1 MAQIK
6 ATWASVLAMTGLSAP
21 VLGLVVAVG
30 AVVAIFYAL
39 YKNGWSMST
48 AWSAL
53 KDNLERFGMSISELI
68 DTIRNKLPNDWGGI
82 SDDEKK
88 LRDEER
94 TKRRKELDEK
104 EKERDKE
111 RAATAKERG
120 YDTKEEQ
127 QKKAQL
133 MFDNKKLGMTQAE
146 VKTLEQKQA
155 AEQGLNL
162 KDPLAALKGLAK
174 SEGSAF
180 IKDAPGAAATP
191 TPQAAQAAAQT
202 PAQAAQ
208 NSGST
213 TAATTN
219 PGSSTATTPG
229 KATSQDPAASGLN
242 TLNTN
247 IEKMIAMQRQT
258 NSLLSNSL
266 RVQENMSGNLS
277 NDVFGA
283 VA

>member
-1 MAQIK
+1 
-6 ATWASVLAMTGLSAP
+6 
-21 VLGLVVAVG
+21 
-30 AVVAIFYAL
+30 L
-39 YKNGWSMST
+39 YKNGWTLGT
-48 AWSAL
+48 AFEAV
-53 KDNLERFGMSISELI
+53 KDNLARFGMSFMEMI
-68 DTIRNKLPNDWGGI
+68 DFIRNKLPNDWGGI

-94 TKRRKELDEK
+94 NKRRAELDEK

-180 IKDAPGAAATP
+180 IKDVPSGTAAPGTSQAIAALDSATNNKTTAE
-191 TPQAAQAAAQT
+191 TPSST
-202 PAQAAQ
+202 
-208 NSGST
+208 ST
-213 TAATTN
+213 TSAGTTN
-219 PGSSTATTPG
+219 TSTTTSG
-229 KATSQDPAASGLN
+229 KTTQDTGTSGLN

-247 IEKMIAMQRQT
+247 VEKMIAMQRQT
-258 NSLLSNSL
+258 NQLLQNQL

>member
-1 MAQIK
+1 M
-6 ATWASVLAMTGLSAP
+6 
-21 VLGLVVAVG
+21 
-30 AVVAIFYAL
+30 
-39 YKNGWSMST
+39 
-48 AWSAL
+48 
-53 KDNLERFGMSISELI
+53 
-68 DTIRNKLPNDWGGI
+68 
-82 SDDEKK
+82 
-88 LRDEER
+88 
-94 TKRRKELDEK
+94 
-104 EKERDKE
+104 
-111 RAATAKERG
+111 
-120 YDTKEEQ
+120 
-127 QKKAQL
+127 
-133 MFDNKKLGMTQAE
+133 
-146 VKTLEQKQA
+146 
-155 AEQGLNL
+155 
-162 KDPLAALKGLAK
+162 AK

-202 PAQAAQ
+202 PAQTAQ

-213 TAATTN
+213 TAATPN
-219 PGSSTATTPG
+219 PGSSTATAPG
-229 KATSQDPAASGLN
+229 KAASQDPAASGLN